1 MMSRKPSAAAM
12 LLASVLGLSSL
23 SLPLAAAP
31 SAPSAA
37 RSGSFAYRLELLP
50 ERPVI
55 GSILIVTV
63 RVEGLSAASLATL
76 DTSPGLRFGSSLVKP
91 WNDASPGA
99 APGAAG
105 SAEGDA
111 TGATGATGAAAATGA
126 DASAGQAKDS
136 RGGTELRLELS
147 VLAEGPWTI
156 DRLVLE
162 GREGRFS
169 IGPIRIEAGYPG
181 TRASAPP
188 AWYWKAP
195 DSAYR
200 YSAVAVSLAGPEAA
214 GRAGSA
220 AVATPTGAALE
231 AVEGSSRS
239 WLLVPLSGGSVLL
252 PETRVEC
259 GELSGK
265 AQARRIEILPLPAE
279 IESTRAQGEFSLG
292 FEGPDGGKA
301 RPGDLLVFR
310 LVLRGTG
317 NLPAIRFPAISASLN
332 GKALPASLWRESRT
346 DSIAPT
352 AWGYEGAAILE
363 LSMEAPGSGRLRLA
377 PAAFPVLRPDGI
389 IETLRADPV
398 EVVIKAG
405 GGSGKQDPFAALAP
419 DLATSLASRDKALE
433 RLPRLV
439 AAGRYDE
446 ALKNLAS
453 APGQVREGGDGLVL
467 AAVLSW
473 AKGAKGEALASVY
486 GMSRRSP
493 GDLRLRTLAEAA
505 SAYVDAGP
513 PLRDSLP
520 PPPLFWGLASALGL
534 AGLALSAFLAFGK
547 RGMGPGLRPRW
558 RPGRGLRPGQGGR
571 PGREETGNHEE
582 FEGAAR
588 PRRAEARPA
597 LLACAG
603 FLLMAALASS
613 CLALASG
620 SERRREFAVVWADK
634 ALVVPSGLSEGSQPI
649 RRGASAEVIGRAPGF
664 IGLRFEDGV
673 MGWVDEKSVYS
684 Y

>member
-1 MMSRKPSAAAM
+1 MMSTKPSAAAM
-12 LLASVLGLSSL
+12 LLASFLGLCFL
-23 SLPLAAAP
+23 ATPLAAAP

-37 RSGSFAYRLELLP
+37 RAGSFAYRLELQP
-50 ERPVI
+50 ERPLI
-55 GSILIVTV
+55 GSTLVVTV
-63 RVEGLSAASLATL
+63 KVEGLSAASLAEL
-76 DTSPGLRFGSSLVKP
+76 ASSPGLRFGSSLVKP
-91 WNDASPGA
+91 WNDAAPGQAGSAAGGAASA
-99 APGAAG
+99 APGAA
-105 SAEGDA
+105 A
-111 TGATGATGAAAATGA
+111 GA
-126 DASAGQAKDS
+126 DAPAGQAQDS
-136 RGGTELRLELS
+136 RGGTELRLEFS

-181 TRASAPP
+181 TRGSAPP

-200 YSAVAVSLAGPEAA
+200 YSAITVSLSGPEAA
-214 GRAGSA
+214 GRGGSA
-220 AVATPTGAALE
+220 AVATPSGAALE
-231 AVEGSSRS
+231 AVEGSGRS

-265 AQARRIEILPLPAE
+265 AQSRRIEILPLPVE
-279 IESTRAQGEFSLG
+279 IESTRAQGEFSLA

-301 RPGDLLVFR
+301 RPGDLLTFR

-332 GKALPASLWRESRT
+332 GKALPPSLWRETRT

-377 PAAFPVLRPDGI
+377 PAAFPVLLPNGI

-398 EVVIKAG
+398 EIVIKAG
-405 GGSGKQDPFAALAP
+405 SGGGKQDPFAALAP
-419 DLATSLASRDKALE
+419 DLSKSLALRDKSLE

-446 ALKNLAS
+446 ALKLLAA

-473 AKGAKGEALASVY
+473 AKGAKGEALAGIY

-493 GDLRLRTLAEAA
+493 GDERLRSLSESA

-513 PLRDSLP
+513 ALRDSLP
-520 PPPLFWGLASALGL
+520 PPPLFWGLASTLGL
-534 AGLALSAFLAFGK
+534 AGLAVSAFLALRK
-547 RGMGPGLRPRW
+547 RNPGLRR
-558 RPGRGLRPGQGGR
+558 RPGPKESGNY
-571 PGREETGNHEE
+571 EELGIV
-582 FEGAAR
+582 GR
-588 PRRAEARPA
+588 PRRPEARPA

-603 FLLMAALASS
+603 FLLMAAVASS

-620 SERRREFAVVWADK
+620 SERQREFAVVWADK
-634 ALVVPSGLSEGSQPI
+634 ALVVPSGLSEGSQPV
-649 RRGASAEVIGRAPGF
+649 RRGASAEVIGRAPGY